1 MMIGKGDDLP
11 VSAIPADGTYP
22 NGTTKWEKRNIS
34 EKVAIGMQIFVF
46 SAETVVLFVLI
57 L

>member
-1 MMIGKGDDLP
+1 LP

-46 SAETVVLFVLI
+46 NVVIVVLCVLI